1 MRMTA
6 TPLRPG
12 AVASAKMV
20 SDPDPPRLCTPRRT
34 ARAGGRRAA
43 GVAQHPA
50 SSLSCLLLTSWA
62 PPIFPVTPLILG
74 ATTPLSA
81 AGGRGMPG
89 SGCARRHATFR
100 GRWGGEVLMRG
111 DGARERSHL
120 QAVCGSRRLEKF
132 RTCSCV
138 GAAESGRQL

>member
-20 SDPDPPRLCTPRRT
+20 SVPAPPRLCTPRRT
-34 ARAGGRRAA
+34 ASAGGRLAA

-50 SSLSCLLLTSWA
+50 SSLPFRLLTSWV

-74 ATTPLSA
+74 ATTPLST
-81 AGGRGMPG
+81 AGGRGVPG

-100 GRWGGEVLMRG
+100 GRWGGGFLVRR
-111 DGARERSHL
+111 DGARERSHP
-120 QAVCGSRRLEKF
+120 QAACGIRRLDKF

-138 GAAESGRQL
+138 GAAE